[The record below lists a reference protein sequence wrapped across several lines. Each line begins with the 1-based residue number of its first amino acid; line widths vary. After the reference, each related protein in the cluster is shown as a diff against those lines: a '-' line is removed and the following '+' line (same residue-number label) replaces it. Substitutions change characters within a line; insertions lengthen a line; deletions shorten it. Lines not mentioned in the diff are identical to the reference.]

1 MKNISIILFIGSI
14 FIILFIGSIILQIFL
29 SKQKNKWFGLII
41 PIFYL
46 FIAAFLSFGTMI
58 YRGEI
63 APIIM
68 AFILF
73 SIPAIINFA
82 IYFAYRAKIKE
93 KNNNELEKMNI
104 QDLD

>member
-1 MKNISIILFIGSI
+1 MDDNISKAIFVVFFALILLVF
-14 FIILFIGSIILQIFL
+14 LALQVFL
-29 SKQKNKWFGLII
+29 SMQKNKWFGLIL
-41 PIFYL
+41 PMLYL
-46 FIAAFLSFGTMI
+46 LFAAFASFGMMMYT
-58 YRGEI
+58 GEI

-73 SIPAIINFA
+73 SIPAIINFV
-82 IYFAYRAKIKE
+82 IYLVCRAKVKE